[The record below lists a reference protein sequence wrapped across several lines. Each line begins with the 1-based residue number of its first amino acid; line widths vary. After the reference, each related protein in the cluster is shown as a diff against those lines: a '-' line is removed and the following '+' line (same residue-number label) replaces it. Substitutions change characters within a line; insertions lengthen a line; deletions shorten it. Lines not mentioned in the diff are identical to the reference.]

1 MKLLKKPLKLI
12 FCLAFV
18 WGVIFCA
25 PKHFSQTP
33 AKNNSSSI
41 TGRVTLGGKAVPD
54 IIVAAT
60 KTTDYPHRSFAQAK
74 TDEEGNYRIDGLP
87 AGQVRIMPIAK
98 SFALANTKVG
108 QSQGA
113 QIINIGEGEV
123 IKNVDFQLLRGGVIT
138 GRITD
143 PDGNPLVGE
152 HVAVNGQNTR
162 HEVWILEGR
171 YRTDDRGVYR
181 VYGLAAGEY
190 TVSAGHDGH
199 SGMGRLG
206 SLFSKT
212 FYPGTPKQ
220 SEAKVLELKEGAEL
234 ANIDFSIVKAP
245 TGFAVSGRVLD
256 NAGQPVANLTIGYT
270 PVEDRGNGL
279 GNMNMPPTPTDAN
292 GAFRIEGVQPGSYAA
307 FTLGGPAQTGSYS
320 ELTKFEVSDKDVTGI
335 VITLRP
341 GVSISGV
348 AVVDNSS
355 DPAVI
360 AGLQSLQIFAYS
372 QTREMAAPSY
382 ATSKILPDGSFSF
395 AGLQPGKVRIGIQ
408 QFPQPAK
415 GLNLARIEIEGMVQE
430 TVDVTAGADLKGV
443 RLIFNHGVG
452 ALRGLIKIEGGS
464 LPEGTR
470 IMISLRQPGNTM
482 QTYPRPVEVDSRGH
496 FFADDIPPGNY
507 EVTTHAIHTIGKPPR
522 IAPVTRS
529 VTIINDVV
537 SELTIVLNLST
548 ENERP

>member
-1 MKLLKKPLKLI
+1 MKLLRKPLKLI
-12 FCLAFV
+12 FCLVFV
-18 WGVIFCA
+18 SGVILCA

-33 AKNNSSSI
+33 RNNSSSI

-54 IIVAAT
+54 IMVAAT
-60 KTTDYPHRSFAQAK
+60 KTTDYQHRSIGQAK
-74 TDEEGNYRIDGLP
+74 TDEDGNYRIDGLP
-87 AGQVRIMPIAK
+87 AGQVRIIPVAK

-113 QIINIGEGEV
+113 QIINLAEGEV
-123 IKNVDFQLLRGGVIT
+123 ITNVDFQLLRGAVIT

-152 HVAVNGQNTR
+152 HVAVTGQNSQ
-162 HEVWILEGR
+162 HEVWILDGR

-190 TVSAGHDGH
+190 TVSAGQDGH
-199 SGMGRLG
+199 SGMGRVG
-206 SLFSKT
+206 SPFSKT

-245 TGFAVSGRVLD
+245 TGFAVSGRVVD
-256 NAGQPVANLTIGYT
+256 NAGQPVANLTIGYS
-270 PVEDRGNGL
+270 PVEDRGNGM
-279 GNMNMPPTPTDAN
+279 GNMNMTTTPTDAN
-292 GAFRIEGVQPGSYAA
+292 GAFRMEGIQPGNYAA
-307 FTLGGPAQTGSYS
+307 FTLGGPAQAGSYS
-320 ELTKFEVSDKDVTGI
+320 DLTKFEVSDKDVTGL

-360 AGLQSLQIFAYS
+360 AGLQSLQMFAYS

-382 ATSKILPDGSFSF
+382 AMSKILPDGSFSF
-395 AGLQPGKVRIGIQ
+395 AGLMPGKVRIGIQ
-408 QFPQPAK
+408 QFPKPAK
-415 GLNLARIEIEGMVQE
+415 GLNLARVEIDGMVQE
-430 TVDVTAGADLKGV
+430 TVDVSAGADIKDV
-443 RLIFNHGVG
+443 KLIFSHGTG
-452 ALRGLIKIEGGS
+452 TLRGQIKIEGGS

-470 IMISLRQPGNTM
+470 IMIGLRQPGNTM

-496 FFADDIPPGNY
+496 FFADDIPPGTY
-507 EVTTHAIHTIGKPPR
+507 EVTTHAIHTIGKRPR
-522 IAPVTRS
+522 IAPATRS
-529 VTIINDVV
+529 VTITTDVV
-537 SELTIVLNLST
+537 SEVTIVLNLAT
-548 ENERP
+548 ETERP